1 MDFGLR
7 DKVVAITGGAGGIG
21 SAAGAS
27 FAREGARVGL
37 IDLDRERLDEAR
49 ESIDAVGGQVVTV
62 VADLATQA
70 GVEQGI
76 GAIREVY
83 DGALD
88 VLINNVG
95 VCYARTF
102 DELSDEDW
110 MRTLE
115 LNLMSCIRASRVALP
130 IMRANGGGCIVNN
143 ASDLARQP
151 EAAPPDYQV
160 AKVGIISL
168 TKALALAEAPNV
180 RVNAVAPGPIWTP
193 LWTKPGGFG
202 DTLGQLHG
210 MPTLQAVEHE
220 LSLRQLPLGRIGTPE
235 EVANVFVFL
244 ASDAASFVTG
254 SVWGVDGG
262 SIRGLL

>member
-1 MDFGLR
+1 MELGLL

-21 SAAGAS
+21 RAAGAA

-37 IDLDRERLDEAR
+37 IDIDRDGLDEASH
-49 ESIDAVGGQVVTV
+49 SISAMGGSVVTA
-62 VADLATQA
+62 VADLGTQT
-70 GVEQGI
+70 GVEESI
-76 GAIREVY
+76 GAVCDAY

-88 VLINNVG
+88 VLVNNVG
-95 VCYARTF
+95 VCIARSF
-102 DELSDEDW
+102 EELSDEDW

-115 LNLMSCIRASRVALP
+115 LNLMSCIRAARVVLP
-130 IMRANGGGCIVNN
+130 IMRARGGGCIINN

-160 AKVGIISL
+160 SKVGILSL
-168 TKALALAEAPNV
+168 TKALALAEGPDV
-180 RVNAVAPGPIWTP
+180 RVNAVAPGPIWTR
-193 LWTKPGGFG
+193 LWTRPGGFA
-202 DTLGQLHG
+202 DTLGRLHD
-210 MPTLQAVEHE
+210 MPSKQAVQHE
-220 LSLRQLPLGRIGTPE
+220 LSLRQLPLGRLGTPE
-235 EVANVFVFL
+235 EVAHVFVFL